1 MNEEYPIPTAEE
13 RAADRRALM
22 EKCPTAGDRFKLMF
36 GKCNI
41 LDSVKEILEENAFI
55 QDGEALDPNTAFQEL
70 NMDSLDIT
78 RFVIEVSQRLGVELD
93 IENVWPTTVGELTNQ
108 IKNQIR

>member
-1 MNEEYPIPTAEE
+1 MNEIT
-13 RAADRRALM
+13 
-22 EKCPTAGDRFKLMF
+22 
-36 GKCNI
+36 
-41 LDSVKEILEENAFI
+41 EIIQEVLEENAFI
-55 QDGEALDPNTAFQEL
+55 QDGDAFDSNTAFQEL

-93 IENVWPTTVGELTNQ
+93 IENVWPTTVGELINQ